1 MCDRPNERPPPKRGS
16 GVAKQAIA
24 ERDGIVFIVMPWR
37 CDQSPAW
44 VTMKLRI
51 EVFDTRV

>member
-1 MCDRPNERPPPKRGS
+1 MCDPPNERPPPKRGS
-16 GVAKQAIA
+16 GVAKQEIA